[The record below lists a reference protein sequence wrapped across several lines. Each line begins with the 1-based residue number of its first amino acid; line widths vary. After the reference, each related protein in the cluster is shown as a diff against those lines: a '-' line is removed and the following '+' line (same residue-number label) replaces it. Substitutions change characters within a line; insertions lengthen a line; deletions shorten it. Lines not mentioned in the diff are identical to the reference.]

1 MLAEVPIE
9 PGFIMHPPPTT
20 TIPGSQFT
28 VHHPEVAKQMACF
41 VVVVSAL
48 AFTESEHTA
57 KDTITRILLLKT
69 NPLLNVLKKYHPRT
83 KTQNVNDCDLGC
95 VTHPRVPSCDAVRAY
110 TRSHAWKATGK
121 WRGNTMT
128 GLTRH
133 SCQGVIDRNVTV
145 DIHPTMRKTR
155 SNETRPRRRVFLWRG

>member
-83 KTQNVNDCDLGC
+83 KTQNVNDLCVFGGC
-95 VTHPRVPSCDAVRAY
+95 ACRKSN
-110 TRSHAWKATGK
+110 SHIQMMKSAKK
-121 WRGNTMT
+121 WRRQNATNG
-128 GLTRH
+128 
-133 SCQGVIDRNVTV
+133 
-145 DIHPTMRKTR
+145 
-155 SNETRPRRRVFLWRG
+155 